1 MKLPLLGCCAL
12 LPFAVAAQT
21 LERIEKSGSFTIVHR
36 ESSVPFSYLL
46 PNQAEPVGLAV
57 ELCKRVAEAVQREL
71 KLKSLKIRYLPVT
84 SSTRIPAIVE
94 GKADIECGTTTD
106 NKERRE
112 QVSFSHHHFFG
123 AIQILARTSTGI
135 QSWSD
140 LDGRR
145 VVFSKGTST
154 QGVLAKDARTA
165 SLSYT
170 TLEAKDHAESFE
182 WLSAGKADAFVLEDV
197 QLAGMRASAA
207 KPADFALVGQRLTIE
222 PYALMMAKGDVRFQR
237 LVNRELEQIYRSGEY
252 AKLYKRWFE
261 SPIPPK
267 QINFDLPM
275 SNLLRGQVRRPSS
288 ILPG

>member
-21 LERIEKSGSFTIVHR
+21 LERIEKSGSFTIAHR

-252 AKLYKRWFE
+252 ATLYKRWFE

>member
-21 LERIEKSGSFTIVHR
+21 LERIEKSGSFTIAHR

-123 AIQILARTSTGI
+123 AIQILARSSTGI

>member
-12 LPFAVAAQT
+12 LPFANAAQT